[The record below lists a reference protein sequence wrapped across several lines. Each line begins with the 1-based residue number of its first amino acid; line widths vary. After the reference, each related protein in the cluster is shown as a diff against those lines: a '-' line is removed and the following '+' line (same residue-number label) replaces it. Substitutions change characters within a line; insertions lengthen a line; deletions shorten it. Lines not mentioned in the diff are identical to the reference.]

1 MRNKRILVLTLLILS
16 AFFLNACT
24 DTTPATESKESDLIG
39 SESCSDTE
47 TLAPTESELS
57 AVNAEDRAEI
67 EGAVRSFFA
76 NLYEAW
82 CQLSLPNFD
91 EILDPESLAAHNM
104 SESYRLKRDEFIFCV
119 KYLSPY
125 QFYQRWGFSLKQFH
139 LKDQYEISFD
149 TVTARDGNAVAVI
162 QMQLKEN
169 ESSYPFFISEG
180 RNTVLLRNVD
190 GRWLVTGRSAD
201 SINRPADDISEDISM
216 RRDYEN
222 PDAIAEMWTRL
233 AGLEP
238 EPRDFD
244 AGPALE
250 LIQADEPDPDEIPW
264 ESSSLIPTDESEG
277 NGGAG
282 LEYDDVKAVIQQYYQ
297 ELYAAWCDNTLPDF
311 DAFLDE
317 ESLFG
322 NNTRE
327 TFKEHQDSKR
337 IYAKYVPERYT
348 EDDLVYRAYEVE
360 FSDISI
366 EADEAVVR
374 VKLHQEP
381 GLFPYFFHSTNVFCL
396 SRKSGAW
403 RIKDLDY
410 PDWPDSLMDR
420 AIRYTYVNP
429 EGLKRRIFR
438 EYGITE

>member
-47 TLAPTESELS
+47 TLAPTETEPPAVSE
-57 AVNAEDRAEI
+57 EDRSEI
-67 EGAVRSFFA
+67 EEAVRTFFA
-76 NLYEAW
+76 EFYEAW
-82 CQLSLPNFD
+82 SGLSLPDFD

-104 SESYRLKRDEFIFCV
+104 SESYRLKRDEFVFCV

-125 QFYQRWGFSLKQFH
+125 QFYRKWGFSLKQFS
-139 LKDQYEISFD
+139 LKEQYKIIFD
-149 TVTARDGNAVAVI
+149 TIAVNDGAAVVDM
-162 QMQLKEN
+162 QMQLEED
-169 ESSYPFFISEG
+169 ESFYPFFISEG
-180 RNTVLLRNVD
+180 RNTVTLRNVD

-216 RRDYEN
+216 RIDYEN
-222 PDAIAEMWTRL
+222 SDAIAEMWSRL

-244 AGPALE
+244 VGPALE
-250 LIQADEPDPDEIPW
+250 LVRAGEPDPDEIPW
-264 ESSSLIPTDESEG
+264 ESTDFVQADESEG
-277 NGGAG
+277 NGGFG
-282 LEYDDVKAVIQQYYQ
+282 SEYEAVKEVIGQYYQ
-297 ELYAAWCDNTLPDF
+297 EMYAAWRNDTMPEF
-311 DAFLDE
+311 GAFLDE
-317 ESLFG
+317 ESLLG

-337 IYAKYVPERYT
+337 IYAKYVPDRYT
-348 EDDLVYRAYEVE
+348 QDDLVYRAYELE
-360 FSDISI
+360 FSDITVDG
-366 EADEAVVR
+366 DEAVAHLR
-374 VKLHQEP
+374 VQPAP
-381 GLFPYFFHSTNVFCL
+381 GLFPYFFHSTNVFRL
-396 SRKSGAW
+396 FRRSGEW
-403 RIKDLDY
+403 RIVDLDY
-410 PDWPDSLMDR
+410 PDWPESLMDQ
-420 AIRYTYVNP
+420 AVRYTYVNP